1 MLTFFVRVLIYLA
14 TILLL
19 GRFLRSFFR
28 SLTRGPKPRTPHNAS
43 SGRTVMV
50 KDPMCGMYMDPRLAV
65 HMHHNKEE
73 FYFCSDEC
81 RQKFLSESAA
91 QGPPS

>member
-1 MLTFFVRVLIYLA
+1 MFAFFRFLIYLA

-19 GRFLRSFFR
+19 GRFLRSLFR
-28 SLTRGPKPRTPHNAS
+28 SLTRGSRPHTPQNAS
-43 SGRTVMV
+43 SGRTIMV

-65 HMHHNKEE
+65 HVQHNKEE

-81 RQKFLSESAA
+81 RQKFLAES
-91 QGPPS
+91 G

>member
-1 MLTFFVRVLIYLA
+1 MFAFFVRFLIYLA

-19 GRFLRSFFR
+19 GRFLRSLFR
-28 SLTRGPKPRTPHNAS
+28 SLTRGSEPRTPHNAPS
-43 SGRTVMV
+43 SRTVMV

-65 HMHHNKEE
+65 RIQRNKEE

-81 RQKFLSESAA
+81 RQKFLAEAS
-91 QGPPS
+91 

>member
-1 MLTFFVRVLIYLA
+1 MIAFLVRFLIYVA
-14 TILLL
+14 TVLLL
-19 GRFLRSFFR
+19 GRLLRSFFR
-28 SLTRGPKPRTPHNAS
+28 SLTHGSEPRTPHDTL

-65 HMHHNKEE
+65 RMQHNKEE

-81 RQKFLSESAA
+81 RQKFLAA
-91 QGPPS
+91 SN